1 MIRKHWLTS
10 LTILAVMILSACGAN
25 TSPTANQGNEVEQQ
39 PAALTEADKQHFDE
53 YTQNLRGAP
62 FIKEATIVNDNRA
75 EILYFKDFA
84 ELQAAKPDTKFT
96 EADFNGYWESG
107 DAVNKALME
116 ESTRLFREFPALA
129 SVQVSLPFQGK
140 TYYVDVTKQEIEDYF
155 DVNFADLHEDE
166 TLDKWKSEV
175 AEQYF
180 TEEERGK
187 YAEKFIKVQ

>member
-1 MIRKHWLTS
+1 M
-10 LTILAVMILSACGAN
+10 
-25 TSPTANQGNEVEQQ
+25 
-39 PAALTEADKQHFDE
+39 
-53 YTQNLRGAP
+53 
-62 FIKEATIVNDNRA
+62 
-75 EILYFKDFA
+75 
-84 ELQAAKPDTKFT
+84 
-96 EADFNGYWESG
+96 
-107 DAVNKALME
+107 NKALME